1 MKSYKREDSLER
13 CLPDEKPWDTI
24 LVDGHGP
31 MQVASIQGAT
41 YAYYF
46 RSRKGGGIIVK
57 GASAHSQFPWLLEQ
71 VIIEVTANR
80 GFKPKRLLSD
90 NAGEFIGNVAEKVMT
105 AYNIYFDPIPPSSSQ
120 SGGLWEKC
128 VGDVKRRS
136 TTNMIQAPWCPPTMW
151 LLCDQYAALQMY
163 CIEYSPNP
171 NGESPCEVER
181 GIAPNWED
189 WHFKPWFCPIQFKDT
204 GLVRSAHAE
213 RPLNPARDEI
223 TIDGYFAGK
232 AGIAIMVYQKS
243 LNRVIKVPF
252 QACEFHESDFI
263 RPLPTAADFE
273 TAWETE
279 LPPSVL
285 PSITQL
291 RKMPEG
297 EGKSDSW
304 SCEQQQDFPLPG
316 GENHVL
322 GEYSG
327 ESNDAESQK
336 DSELSVGNFC
346 PVNAHEEPSH
356 STPESHVNESVGNEE
371 KYGQNDSEADKPENP
386 LDNNTN

>member
-1 MKSYKREDSLER
+1 M
-13 CLPDEKPWDTI
+13 
-24 LVDGHGP
+24 
-31 MQVASIQGAT
+31 
-41 YAYYF
+41 
-46 RSRKGGGIIVK
+46 
-57 GASAHSQFPWLLEQ
+57 
-71 VIIEVTANR
+71 
-80 GFKPKRLLSD
+80 
-90 NAGEFIGNVAEKVMT
+90 
-105 AYNIYFDPIPPSSSQ
+105 
-120 SGGLWEKC
+120 
-128 VGDVKRRS
+128 
-136 TTNMIQAPWCPPTMW
+136 
-151 LLCDQYAALQMY
+151 
-163 CIEYSPNP
+163 
-171 NGESPCEVER
+171 
-181 GIAPNWED
+181 
-189 WHFKPWFCPIQFKDT
+189 
-204 GLVRSAHAE
+204 RSAHAE
-213 RPLNPARDEI
+213 RPLNTARDEI

-232 AGIAIMVYQKS
+232 AGIAMMVYQKS

-336 DSELSVGNFC
+336 DSELSVGNFG

-356 STPESHVNESVGNEE
+356 STSESHVSESVENEE
-371 KYGQNDSEADKPENP
+371 KFGQK
-386 LDNNTN
+386 

>member
-1 MKSYKREDSLER
+1 M
-13 CLPDEKPWDTI
+13 
-24 LVDGHGP
+24 
-31 MQVASIQGAT
+31 
-41 YAYYF
+41 
-46 RSRKGGGIIVK
+46 K

-105 AYNIYFDPIPPSSSQ
+105 AYNIYFDPIPPSSSSQ

-136 TTNMIQAPWCPPTMW
+136 TTNMVQAPWCPPTMW

-232 AGIAIMVYQKS
+232 AGGIAMMVYQKS

-322 GEYSG
+322 GEYTG

-336 DSELSVGNFC
+336 DSELSVGNFG

-356 STPESHVNESVGNEE
+356 GTSESHVSESVENG
-371 KYGQNDSEADKPENP
+371 KKLDKMTQKQTNP
-386 LDNNTN
+386 KIR